1 MKLCYRVTNSLEN
14 KKVKI
19 KICSSHLADRNTREW
34 KTVWLKV
41 WGYGSSGDLV
51 L

>member
-1 MKLCYRVTNSLEN
+1 MKLCYMVTNSTEN

-19 KICSSHLADRNTREW
+19 NNCSSHLAGRNMPEC
-34 KTVWLKV
+34 KTVWLKE
-41 WGYGSSGDLV
+41 WGYGSSHGLG